1 MATILVVEDDNQIRN
16 MLRIAL
22 ERKGY
27 DVIEAENGVKAM
39 SLQRKTPADLVIT
52 DIIMPEKDGIDTMK
66 ELKAEFPKVK
76 IIAMSGGKRGGPE
89 NYLRL
94 AEMFNAD
101 KTIAKPFHL
110 EEVLTDADRMTE
122 NQFMLKF
129 WNDPAI

>member
-110 EEVLTDADRMTE
+110 EEVLTDVKELLD
-122 NQFMLKF
+122 
-129 WNDPAI
+129 